1 MSYGQREVRPVEESE
16 LGREGPRGCR
26 SALHCERP
34 RENPSGKLSA
44 RRDYAATL
52 AVFLAVL
59 RDFSRS
65 SRSARTQ
72 SSSGLP
78 GAPLRSR

>member
-1 MSYGQREVRPVEESE
+1 MDREKIRPAEESE
-16 LGREGPRGCR
+16 LGGEASRGCR
-26 SALHCERP
+26 SALPGKRP
-34 RENPSGKLSA
+34 SDSLSGKLGA

-72 SSSGLP
+72 SSSGFP